1 MAFKLKNLIDD
12 KTSTHIFK
20 NLINVLF
27 QIHRRTYRCKNINYP
42 DVPCIFAL
50 WHAHQCGLYSL
61 KDRENISIM
70 ISKSRDGDMIAYAV
84 ERLDFKTVRGSK
96 TRGGSTATL
105 ELIERLKNGES
116 GAITIDGPKGPK
128 YVVKK
133 GIVEIARITG
143 IPIVPM
149 SFYCG
154 KRGWIEFKTW
164 DNFRYPIP
172 FKKILNIYGDPIYVP
187 KDADDDAIEHYRK
200 LVEDKLFELQER
212 TEKDYKKLL
221 KTKGNK

>member
-1 MAFKLKNLIDD
+1 
-12 KTSTHIFK
+12 
-20 NLINVLF
+20 
-27 QIHRRTYRCKNINYP
+27 
-42 DVPCIFAL
+42 
-50 WHAHQCGLYSL
+50 
-61 KDRENISIM
+61 M